1 MKMKVIHRKDTNPF
15 ITKDGSEIRELYHSK
30 NMSLA
35 EATVK
40 VGQITEHH
48 YHKTSEEIYYILNGK
63 GLMEIETEKREVS
76 KDQVI
81 IIPPKCKH
89 RIKNIG
95 GKPLRFLCHC
105 SPSYSD
111 EDTVLTR

>member
-1 MKMKVIHRKDTNPF
+1 MKMQVTHRKDTNPF
-15 ITKDGSEIRELYHSK
+15 ITKDGSEIREFYHSE

-40 VGQITEHH
+40 VGRATERH

-63 GLMEIETEKREVS
+63 GLMELETEKREVS
-76 KDQVI
+76 KDHVI

-89 RIKNIG
+89 RISNTG
-95 GKPLRFLCHC
+95 EKPLSFLCHC
-105 SPSYSD
+105 SPPYSD
-111 EDTVLTR
+111 EDTVLTG

>member
-1 MKMKVIHRKDTNPF
+1 MKIANREDINPF
-15 ITKDGSEIRELYHSK
+15 ITKDGSEIREFYHSK

-35 EATVK
+35 EATVDI
-40 VGQITEHH
+40 GRTTESHC
-48 YHKTSEEIYYILNGK
+48 HKTSEEIYYILSGK

-95 GKPLRFLCHC
+95 DKPLRILCHC

-111 EDTVLTR
+111 EDTILTG